1 MLGQCWNNCGTM
13 LGNAGRTL
21 GQLIGMIMMRHY
33 WDNVGTIFWDNF
45 RDIFV
50 TILRHILGQFLGHFL
65 RQFLGQFLGHI
76 RENYLPYHFFAFP
89 PPAIPIEVDTGWG
102 TEKSFFVAVGF
113 LSHFGVKHYYDHV
126 ATFA

>member
-1 MLGQCWNNCGTM
+1 M
-13 LGNAGRTL
+13 
-21 GQLIGMIMMRHY
+21 
-33 WDNVGTIFWDNF
+33 
-45 RDIFV
+45 
-50 TILRHILGQFLGHFL
+50 LGQFLGQL
-65 RQFLGQFLGHI
+65 LGQFFGNFFGQFFCQL
-76 RENYLPYHFFAFP
+76 LPYHFFAFP

>member
-1 MLGQCWNNCGTM
+1 MFRQFLEQLFGTV
-13 LGNAGRTL
+13 RT
-21 GQLIGMIMMRHY
+21 M
-33 WDNVGTIFWDNF
+33 
-45 RDIFV
+45 
-50 TILRHILGQFLGHFL
+50 LGQFLG
-65 RQFLGQFLGHI
+65 QFFGNNFWDSSWDNFWDSFGTILGQL
-76 RENYLPYHFFAFP
+76 LPYHFFAFP